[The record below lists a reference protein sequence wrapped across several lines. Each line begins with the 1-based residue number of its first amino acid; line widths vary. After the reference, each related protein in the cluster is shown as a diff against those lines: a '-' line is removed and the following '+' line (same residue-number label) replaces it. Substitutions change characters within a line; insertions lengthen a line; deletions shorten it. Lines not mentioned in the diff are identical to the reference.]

1 MVDTSLQ
8 DAGMSRVS
16 PEMAFSHR
24 VDIFWKKSY
33 RKIIS
38 FKKVTAILQ
47 KLKIPEKKVFFQG
60 FRRRETS
67 FFKWTKS
74 GFETNYE
81 LSGRPL
87 KS

>member
-38 FKKVTAILQ
+38 FKKVTAFLQ
-47 KLKIPEKKVFFQG
+47 KLKNLQKKFFFEG
-60 FRRRETS
+60 FRGRET
-67 FFKWTKS
+67 FFFNVKNACRVS
-74 GFETNYE
+74 LQVEDRS
-81 LSGRPL
+81 L
-87 KS
+87 